1 MNQDDVQNL
10 INQALTSTVVTRVEL
25 DEDQIAALQNLNE
38 YCANLVLQT
47 PEVAKRPLKIMYK
60 TNEEFKLALVAIC
73 LSHALTNPR
82 RKLNENKQFFEKNI
96 NIYTY
101 PDNTKEIDFGYI
113 DPQNV
118 YDAINWDIVE
128 DWKLYRDREYG
139 GIKALIDEKTHLTG
153 LDGYRRG
160 GDPLYEFARFH
171 RKFTEKENK
180 IAEEG
185 QIEAQNAFRNAVMQ
199 SVASEVAKQQLLE
212 GKNPMDI
219 INSLLGQGNKL
230 QLGNNSRDAVPQ
242 ITNRNKKS

>member
-1 MNQDDVQNL
+1 MTPEDIQNL
-10 INQALTSTVVTRVEL
+10 INQALSCTIVSKVEFDYDQL
-25 DEDQIAALQNLNE
+25 DGLQNLNE
-38 YCANLVLQT
+38 YCVNLVLQT
-47 PEVAKRPLKIMYK
+47 PEVAKKPLKLIYK
-60 TNEEFKLALVAIC
+60 ANEEFKTALVAIC

-82 RKLNENKQFFEKNI
+82 RKTVENKQFFEKNI
-96 NIYTY
+96 NIYSL
-101 PDNTKEIDFGYI
+101 PNNTKEIDFGII

-118 YDAINWDIVE
+118 IDAVNWDIIE

-139 GIKALIDEKTHLTG
+139 GIKALMDEKTHLTG
-153 LDGYRRG
+153 LEGYRRG

-171 RKFTEKENK
+171 RKFTERENK
-180 IAEEG
+180 IAEES

-230 QLGNNSRDAVPQ
+230 QLGNNSNPTVPQ
-242 ITNRNKKS
+242 ITNRKKK

>member
-10 INQALTSTVVTRVEL
+10 INQAFTCTIFTKVEL
-25 DEDQIAALQNLNE
+25 DDDQMAALQNLNE
-38 YCANLVLQT
+38 YCVNLVLQT
-47 PEVAKRPLKIMYK
+47 PEVARKPLKIMYK
-60 TNEEFKLALVAIC
+60 TNEEIKIALVAIC

-82 RKLNENKQFFEKNI
+82 RKMFENKQFFEKNI
-96 NIYTY
+96 NIYNNK
-101 PDNTKEIDFGYI
+101 DNTKDIDFGNI

-118 YDAINWDIVE
+118 IEAINWDIIE

-139 GIKALIDEKTHLTG
+139 GIKALVDEKTHLTG
-153 LDGYRRG
+153 LDGFRRG

-219 INSLLGQGNKL
+219 INSLLGQSTKL
-230 QLGNNSRDAVPQ
+230 QLGNNTQPAVPQ
-242 ITNRNKKS
+242 ITNRNKK